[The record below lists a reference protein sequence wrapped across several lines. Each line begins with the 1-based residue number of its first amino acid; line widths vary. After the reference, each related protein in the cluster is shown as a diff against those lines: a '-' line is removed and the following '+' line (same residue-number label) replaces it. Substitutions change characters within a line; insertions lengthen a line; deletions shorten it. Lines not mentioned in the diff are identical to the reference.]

1 LWNRSRLSFSR
12 WPITRITLRL
22 LPIFF
27 RLCLISNTWLIVQ
40 HNNLLR
46 TSFYWLQNMSYI
58 LQLLSINRVTSFLLL
73 LLLLS
78 TLDSLLARSA
88 PCTINSWLAS
98 FLGTLFN
105 NEAFHESGAE
115 LGDVWFVEK
124 LDNTSFLD
132 NSVRI
137 ITALFFE
144 VGVHDFA
151 MLVVADHVH

>member
-1 LWNRSRLSFSR
+1 
-12 WPITRITLRL
+12 
-22 LPIFF
+22 
-27 RLCLISNTWLIVQ
+27 
-40 HNNLLR
+40 
-46 TSFYWLQNMSYI
+46 MSYI

-88 PCTINSWLAS
+88 PCTINSRLAS